1 MISKSERHYLAPL
14 DFHTS
19 DKAFCC
25 CLPGSLES
33 TPQKK
38 ISYTS
43 EDVWIGVKRK
53 TGFSFKKMLTPV
65 SLMQLYFTIY
75 CRCALE
81 TLLEYNWKRNSL
93 RVWLQFLTLP
103 CGKPF
108 EANLPSNVIRWGR
121 FWWMLFASFGMPL
134 AARRKHKMTKCAN
147 KGWRDTFSV
156 SFFSR
161 DFPLS
166 WRGSAPLSWWLSV
179 NTIRV
184 FDLAIWSLS
193 SS

>member
-25 CLPGSLES
+25 QLPGSLES
-33 TPQKK
+33 TPQKQ

-43 EDVWIGVKRK
+43 KDVSIGVRRK

-93 RVWLQFLTLP
+93 RVPFLTLP
-103 CGKPF
+103 CGKPL

-121 FWWMLFASFGMPL
+121 FWRMFQPFASFGMPI
-134 AARRKHKMTKCAN
+134 APRHKHKMTKCAN

-161 DFPLS
+161 S
-166 WRGSAPLSWWLSV
+166 
-179 NTIRV
+179 IK
-184 FDLAIWSLS
+184 S
-193 SS
+193 SSKLERKRTFKLMALCQYY